1 VLVTTHDAA
10 FVSLPDYRT
19 VMRIAKSE
27 ASSSAHRCTAALEL
41 SYERLA
47 QKLRRGGNSEV
58 FFAAKAIL
66 CEGQDDVA
74 AVRAIL
80 ERYEIDPDAV
90 NISVVDCGS
99 RDNLGDYVRLL
110 DALQIEAMVI
120 TDGDASKVKKNDST
134 AKSVAAV
141 EEVAAGRMFRF
152 REDIET
158 ALGTEKRAHGGNPAH
173 LVALVEALHF
183 DDLDEGDELRGLADA
198 LKQFADPGPTASAA
212 GAV

>member
-1 VLVTTHDAA
+1 MIRR
-10 FVSLPDYRT
+10 SLIPL
-19 VMRIAKSE
+19 AL
-27 ASSSAHRCTAALEL
+27 AAL
-41 SYERLA
+41 LA
-47 QKLRRGGNSEV
+47 VALVAVAS
-58 FFAAKAIL
+58 AASTTKRKSKTAN
-66 CEGQDDVA
+66 VA
-74 AVRAIL
+74 AHKTRIVTVA
-80 ERYEIDPDAV
+80 YPDALKFGGSKYKCSA
-90 NISVVDCGS
+90 SV
-99 RDNLGDYVRLL
+99 
-110 DALQIEAMVI
+110 